1 MINLKTARV
10 WLSYLG
16 VTLLLFVNTWV
27 LNTSFERVSS
37 QERLVKK
44 ISDTL
49 TLVELIVSSVK
60 DAETGVRGFLLT
72 RRDSYLEHYNEAQ
85 LAAPIRLATLQRFT
99 EGDQQS
105 LDLLSIFNELIADE
119 FSALSKA
126 AKKDIRLNK
135 QEVDKHLAEGKAVM
149 DLIRNQAEEIKRI
162 HRQKL
167 SRYSERAEESRSIFF
182 WALFGTSGLS
192 WILLSFAVYQIHRN
206 ISRAF
211 NESQKNETQAWSTLH
226 LSEISKISSGEI
238 SSGEVASQVL
248 NYLSLHTPLAAARLY
263 QFENDIIKELGS
275 FGIQEEAIKPN
286 HGGLIKEAR
295 KKNSLWIIKDLPNDF
310 WSITSGLGN
319 AKPRVLVFMPLIFQ
333 SRTIALLEMA
343 SFEDLNEQYIDL
355 FQGMKDILATNLS
368 AAQSREDLQMLLKKS
383 QALAEELQQQRV
395 VMEQQVDELEK
406 LRVAAEAANV
416 AKSIFLANMSHEIR
430 TPLASVMGF
439 ADLIAR
445 GEVPAH
451 EIDDCAA
458 SIRRNGNLLLRL
470 IDDILDLSK
479 IEANRIEMEKTD
491 SSIIEVLEDVDS
503 TLSFKARE
511 KGITLRFK
519 NPENYET
526 NHVFDPIRL
535 KQILLNVI
543 GNAVKFTPR
552 GEVVV
557 TTEITPNSPTSDVI
571 RLTVQDQG
579 VGIALDSMERLFHP
593 FGQADATVKREYG
606 GSGLGLVI
614 SRRLAKAMGGTVRIL
629 SSVIGQG
636 SVFEIIVI
644 LDRSEKTSIVKSL
657 RKKSAQEARPM
668 EVSLSDRR
676 ILAVDD
682 ARDNL
687 ILIEMFLRNTK
698 AEIVFANNGLE
709 ALDAYK
715 KQSFDL
721 VLMDI
726 QMPKMDG
733 LEATE
738 EIRKLN
744 TEVPIIALTAH
755 VGQSEYDSCI
765 QAGCN
770 DVLLKPI
777 SKNHLIEIV
786 QKSLSS
792 GV

>member
-1 MINLKTARV
+1 MNLKTARV
-10 WLSYLG
+10 WLSYIG
-16 VTLLLFVNTWV
+16 VTILLFVNTWV

-37 QERLVKK
+37 QERWVKK
-44 ISDTL
+44 TSDTL
-49 TLVELIVSSVK
+49 TLVELIVSSMK

-85 LAAPIRLATLQRFT
+85 LAAPIRLATLQRLT

-182 WALFGTSGLS
+182 WSLFGTSGLS
-192 WILLSFAVYQIHRN
+192 WLLLSFAVYQIHRN
-206 ISRAF
+206 ISRAL
-211 NESQKNETQAWSTLH
+211 NESQKNEIQAWSGLH
-226 LSEISKISSGEI
+226 LSELSKISSGEI
-238 SSGEVASQVL
+238 SSKEVASQVL

-263 QFENDIIKELGS
+263 QFEGSGIEELGS
-275 FGIQEEAIKPN
+275 FGIPESAIKPN

-295 KKNSLWIIKDLPNDF
+295 KKNTLWIIKDLPDDF
-310 WSITSGLGN
+310 WAISSGLGS

-343 SFEDLNEQYIDL
+343 SFEDLNDQYIQL

-368 AAQSREDLQMLLKKS
+368 AAQSREDLQELLKKS
-383 QALAEELQQQRV
+383 QTLAEELQSQRAL
-395 VMEQQVDELEK
+395 MEQQVKELEK

-445 GEVPAH
+445 GEVPPH
-451 EIDDCAA
+451 ELDACAS

-479 IEANRIEMEKTD
+479 IEANRIEMERAD
-491 SSIIEVLEDVDS
+491 SSIIEVLEDIDS

-511 KGITLRFK
+511 KGISLRF
-519 NPENYET
+519 NTPENYDK
-526 NHVFDPIRL
+526 NHVFDQIRL

-543 GNAVKFTPR
+543 GNAIKFTAR

-557 TTEITPNSPTSDVI
+557 STEITPSSAASD
-571 RLTVQDQG
+571 TVRITVKDQG
-579 VGIALDSMERLFHP
+579 VGIALESMERLFHP
-593 FGQADATVKREYG
+593 FGQADPTVKREFG

-614 SRRLAKAMGGTVRIL
+614 SRRLAKAMGGDVRII

-636 SVFEIIVI
+636 SVFEIVVI
-644 LDRSEKTSIVKSL
+644 LDRSDKKSIAKSL
-657 RKKSAQEARPM
+657 RKKSAQEARPI
-668 EVSLSDRR
+668 EVNLSDKR

-698 AEIVFANNGLE
+698 AEIIFASNGLE
-709 ALDAYK
+709 AIDAYK
-715 KQSFDL
+715 KHSFDL

-733 LEATE
+733 LEATA

-744 TEVPIIALTAH
+744 SNIPIIALTAH
-755 VGQSEYDSCI
+755 ASQAEYDSCLKV
-765 QAGCN
+765 GCN
-770 DVLLKPI
+770 DVLLKPV
-777 SKNHLIEIV
+777 SKNHLIEVV
-786 QKSLSS
+786 QKSLIST
-792 GV
+792 